1 MRAQLPGQR
10 SVGIEQ
16 PALTGVPDRAV
27 AERLLHAHAGS
38 GVRRELDPDR
48 VASGD
53 AATLVLEPFDVV
65 GVVLRPEADDNRAPT
80 VGGDRAQIPG
90 LGEGAWLGYRVGRT
104 SRVPGNPPPTGLH
117 ERERGGGCEE
127 APHYSPVPD
136 VQACTHC
143 SAVQRNVT
151 QAYLQADRLV
161 PASTIDNSKGCL
173 RRIVRVLVC
182 RSPQHECTEQARPRA
197 RRRST
202 SRSLV
207 PRDERGGRTAAT
219 RQLIRLKRTG
229 RDGEPLCVPLPGGWP
244 ALEASATRW
253 ICFGAGRSSGF
264 EARAGTAAAGAA
276 RVRVAHSRRARGGL
290 PRAARRRARND

>member
-1 MRAQLPGQR
+1 MVCSRKPTPPTFEVASPVKVEAISQGWPPILPSGCQRESVEPRQRAARVGCPHGRSPAQAGADPAPERVVRLVRLGRPAVGLQLPDQAN
-10 SVGIEQ
+10 VA
-16 PALTGVPDRAV
+16 PAAPKQGEV
-27 AERLLHAHAGS
+27 AAHVRLG
-38 GVRRELDPDR
+38 
-48 VASGD
+48 
-53 AATLVLEPFDVV
+53 
-65 GVVLRPEADDNRAPT
+65 
-80 VGGDRAQIPG
+80 
-90 LGEGAWLGYRVGRT
+90 
-104 SRVPGNPPPTGLH
+104 
-117 ERERGGGCEE
+117 
-127 APHYSPVPD
+127 PVM
-136 VQACTHC
+136 A
-143 SAVQRNVT
+143 QRNVT

-161 PASTIDNSKGCL
+161 PASTIDSSKGCL

-264 EARAGTAAAGAA
+264 GARAGTAAAGAA